1 MSNEKT
7 IDQNKLMLSNTS
19 GRPLNTK
26 FEIDEKL
33 EMDSEYTILIKGT
46 VFSESYTTNNDGS
59 VNALYKI
66 CPSDLQIITEQIKN
80 SL

>member
-1 MSNEKT
+1 
-7 IDQNKLMLSNTS
+7 MLSNTK
-19 GRPLNTK
+19 GNPLNTK

-33 EMDSEYTILIKGT
+33 EMDKEYTILIRGT
-46 VFSESYTTNNDGS
+46 VFSENYTTNNDGS

-66 CPSDLQIITEQIKN
+66 CPSCLEVITDNIKK